1 MIVSICESREMNS
14 MSGSKRL
21 GYNIANLARAFSE
34 KQGEIASVLGIAPS
48 YLSEIVNGRK
58 KPDRILLEKIAKHF
72 GMSPE
77 SLMNDDFSSIKQVI
91 NLENICNNAMKLFP
105 LFASSQSLSDIH
117 FANAYSCQKK
127 LYEAEEQNVF
137 RSKAENEILFDA
149 VVDNY
154 TKVDEDGII
163 YEEYVANTVSF
174 MFYTLI
180 AGRAVETLVDYIY
193 KEEEY
198 PLILSKLLEEKPIIK
213 KQVDSIVYGDELK
226 DDEVFQKMINDPDLE
241 RILNESYKELKA
253 TSEKKWSDLVDYYI
267 ALQYILGAKN
277 NAFSKEQNHDFGIDL
292 MLKLASIDNDYAKKY
307 IALMQIV

>member
-1 MIVSICESREMNS
+1 

-34 KQGEIASVLGIAPS
+34 KQGEIASALGIAPS

-58 KPDRILLEKIAKHF
+58 KPDRILLEKLAKYF

-77 SLMNDDFSSIKQVI
+77 SLMNDDYSSLKQTI
-91 NLENICNNAMKLFP
+91 NLGNICYNTMKLFP

-154 TKVDEDGII
+154 SEVDEDGII
-163 YEEYVANTVSF
+163 YEEYVANIVSF

-180 AGRAVETLVDYIY
+180 AGRAVETLAHYLY

-198 PLILSKLLEEKPIIK
+198 PLILAKLLEEKPIIK
-213 KQVDSIVYGDELK
+213 KHIDSIVYGDELK
-226 DDEVFQKMINDPDLE
+226 DEEVFQNMINDPDLE

-253 TSEKKWSDLVDYYI
+253 SSVKKWSDLADYYI
-267 ALQYILGAKN
+267 ALQYIFGVKD
-277 NAFSKEQNHDFGIDL
+277 NAFSMEQNHDFGIDL
-292 MLKLASIDNDYAKKY
+292 ILKLARIGNDYALKY
-307 IALMQIV
+307 IALMQLV